1 MRNKINIRA
10 IVIVVLV
17 ASTTLTAQT
26 PQPSATATESRAAVA
41 EANAAA
47 ARLLA
52 TTNAVRADAL
62 ERDLTRKSSELAE
75 AEQRAT
81 KRESVIAG
89 LNNTL
94 VTVSDERDKA
104 LRKIA
109 RANRRWNCRL
119 LRLGCIGEK

>member
-10 IVIVVLV
+10 IAIAVLV

-26 PQPSATATESRAAVA
+26 PQPSATATESRAAAA

-52 TTNAVRADAL
+52 TTHAVRADAL
-62 ERDLTRKSSELAE
+62 ERDLTRKSGELAE
-75 AEQRAT
+75 AEQRVT

-104 LRKIA
+104 LQKIG
-109 RANRRWNCRL
+109 RANRRWNCRIL
-119 LRLGCIGEK
+119 HLGCIGEK

>member
-10 IVIVVLV
+10 IVIAVLV

-26 PQPSATATESRAAVA
+26 PQPSATATETRAAAA

-62 ERDLTRKSSELAE
+62 EQDLTRKSGQLTE
-75 AEQRAT
+75 AEQRAA
-81 KRESVIAG
+81 RLES
-89 LNNTL
+89 
-94 VTVSDERDKA
+94 ERDKA